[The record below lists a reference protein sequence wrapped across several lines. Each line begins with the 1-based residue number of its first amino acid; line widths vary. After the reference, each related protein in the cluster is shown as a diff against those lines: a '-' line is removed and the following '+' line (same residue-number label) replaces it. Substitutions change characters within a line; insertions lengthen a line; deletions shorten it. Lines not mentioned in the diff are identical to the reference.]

1 MKRRYKKP
9 EGDRITIYKLKRT
22 TGKNV
27 ATIARELGVSR
38 VSIYQAC
45 DRRTTIRNTTRM
57 LLEKL
62 MTEATNGNTQ
72 ADS

>member
-1 MKRRYKKP
+1 M
-9 EGDRITIYKLKRT
+9 
-22 TGKNV
+22 
-27 ATIARELGVSR
+27 IARELGVSR

-45 DRRTTIRNTTRM
+45 DRKATIRNATRI

-62 MTEATNGNTQ
+62 MKEASNGNTQ